1 MRGRIRARRP
11 GQSRAHTR
19 SPRPGYRNRFFSS
32 RAYQAFLRPL
42 EGGIAA
48 ALLIE
53 KSGRLV
59 ERLFQFLLCVLHR
72 FDSALEQ
79 QIGLLDVGRAA
90 ISCRKAG
97 GLGYRRFGGNS
108 FLARTRIILR
118 ELADAP
124 IEIPGRLFL
133 CPRLLLD
140 RKSLL
145 DFRIVGCDKLIEL
158 LGTAVSFL
166 PRPYPA
172 LPTTPP
178 HSRHTTP

>member
-1 MRGRIRARRP
+1 MA
-11 GQSRAHTR
+11 
-19 SPRPGYRNRFFSS
+19 
-32 RAYQAFLRPL
+32 
-42 EGGIAA
+42 
-48 ALLIE
+48 
-53 KSGRLV
+53 
-59 ERLFQFLLCVLHR
+59 
-72 FDSALEQ
+72 Q
-79 QIGLLDVGRAA
+79 QIGLLYVGRAA

-158 LGTAVSFL
+158 LGTAVQFDPVADSAVPQLRDEGRSDNLSF
-166 PRPYPA
+166 RF
-172 LPTTPP
+172 
-178 HSRHTTP
+178 